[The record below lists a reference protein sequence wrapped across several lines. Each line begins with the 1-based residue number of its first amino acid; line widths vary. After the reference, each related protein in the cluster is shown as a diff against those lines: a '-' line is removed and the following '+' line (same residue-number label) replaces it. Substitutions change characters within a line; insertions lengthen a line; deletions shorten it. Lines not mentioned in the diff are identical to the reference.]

1 MLCSGKIFYDLKK
14 KRQDI
19 QSANYAIVRLE
30 QLYPLDFSKIKKIIN
45 KYNPKK
51 IIWVQEE
58 PENMGPWTYILSN
71 LVKYNI
77 QLISRPVSAATA
89 SGSSQDFLQKQEN
102 LLNKVFENE

>member
-1 MLCSGKIFYDLKK
+1 M
-14 KRQDI
+14 
-19 QSANYAIVRLE
+19 
-30 QLYPLDFSKIKKIIN
+30 DFSKINKVIN

-71 LVKYNI
+71 LVNYNI
-77 QLISRPVSAATA
+77 HLISRPVSAATA
-89 SGSSQDFLQKQEN
+89 SGSSQDFLQRQEN